1 MGEAIVYIW
10 DDYFLRLITRK
21 TTHTMPMLNAV
32 SNELYVGRAFIG
44 MQGSGYELAGSGS
57 GIPKRKVKKAVKS
70 TGKFLKKNK
79 GKIARSALN
88 LASAF
93 GSEDTKQKADNIRL
107 AHEIVKGSG
116 VVPPGAALRKL
127 VS

>member
-1 MGEAIVYIW
+1 MG
-10 DDYFLRLITRK
+10 
-21 TTHTMPMLNAV
+21 MLGNAV
-32 SNELYVGRAFIG
+32 SNELYVSRAFLN
-44 MQGSGYELAGSGS
+44 MQGSGYEIAGSGP

-93 GSEDTKQKADNIRL
+93 GSEGTKQKAENIRL

-116 VVPPGAALRKL
+116 HQAPGAALRKL
-127 VS
+127 VK

>member
-1 MGEAIVYIW
+1 MG
-10 DDYFLRLITRK
+10 
-21 TTHTMPMLNAV
+21 MLGNAV
-32 SNELYVGRAFIG
+32 SNELYVSRAFLG
-44 MQGSGYELAGSGS
+44 MQQGSGYMLSGTGS
-57 GIPKRKVKKAVKS
+57 GIPKRKVRKAVKS
-70 TGKFLKKNK
+70 TGKFLNRNK

-116 VVPPGAALRKL
+116 PVAPGAALRKL

>member
-1 MGEAIVYIW
+1 MG
-10 DDYFLRLITRK
+10 
-21 TTHTMPMLNAV
+21 MLGNAV
-32 SNELYVGRAFIG
+32 SNELYVSRAFLG
-44 MQGSGYELAGSGS
+44 MQQGSGYMLSGTGS
-57 GIPKRKVKKAVKS
+57 GIPKRKVKKALKS
-70 TGKFLKKNK
+70 TGKFLNRNK

-116 VVPPGAALRKL
+116 AVAPGAALRKL

>member
-1 MGEAIVYIW
+1 MG
-10 DDYFLRLITRK
+10 
-21 TTHTMPMLNAV
+21 MLGNAV
-32 SNELYVGRAFIG
+32 SNELYVSRAFLG
-44 MQGSGYELAGSGS
+44 MNGSGYELAGVTGS
-57 GIPKRKVKKAVKS
+57 GIPKRKVRKAVKS

-116 VVPPGAALRKL
+116 AVAPGAALRKL

>member
-1 MGEAIVYIW
+1 MSILGYYFQSSFLEFLFENTAVFNAIV
-10 DDYFLRLITRK
+10 
-21 TTHTMPMLNAV
+21 
-32 SNELYVGRAFIG
+32 
-44 MQGSGYELAGSGS
+44 AGVTGS
-57 GIPKRKVKKAVKS
+57 GIPKRKVRKAVKS
-70 TGKFLKKNK
+70 TGKFLNRNK

-116 VVPPGAALRKL
+116 AVAPGAALRKL

>member
-1 MGEAIVYIW
+1 MEEGTEYMW
-10 DDYFLRLITRK
+10 DDYFLSIITRK
-21 TTHTMPMLNAV
+21 TKHIMPMLNAV
-32 SNELYVGRAFIG
+32 SNELYVSRAFLG

-57 GIPKRKVKKAVKS
+57 GIPKRKVKKALKS
-70 TGKFLKKNK
+70 TGKFLNRNK

-93 GSEDTKQKADNIRL
+93 GSDDTKQKADNIRL

-116 VVPPGAALRKL
+116 PAPGAALRKL

>member
-1 MGEAIVYIW
+1 MG
-10 DDYFLRLITRK
+10 
-21 TTHTMPMLNAV
+21 MLGNAV
-32 SNELYVGRAFIG
+32 SNELYVSRAFLS
-44 MQGSGYELAGSGS
+44 MQQGSGYTLAGSGS
-57 GIPKRKVKKAVKS
+57 GIPKRKVKKALKS
-70 TGKFLKKNK
+70 TGKFLNRNK

-116 VVPPGAALRKL
+116 PVAPGAALRKL

>member
-1 MGEAIVYIW
+1 
-10 DDYFLRLITRK
+10 
-21 TTHTMPMLNAV
+21 MPMLNAV

-88 LASAF
+88 LASQF
-93 GSEDTKQKADNIRL
+93 GNEGTKQRVENIRL

-116 VVPPGAALRKL
+116 HQAPGAALRRL
-127 VS
+127 VK

>member
-1 MGEAIVYIW
+1 MIDITTIEALEARKRETLKEMLTKVYE
-10 DDYFLRLITRK
+10 
-21 TTHTMPMLNAV
+21 TM
-32 SNELYVGRAFIG
+32 E
-44 MQGSGYELAGSGS
+44 
-57 GIPKRKVKKAVKS
+57 RKVKKAVKS

-93 GSEDTKQKADNIRL
+93 GSEGTKQKADNIRL

-116 VVPPGAALRKL
+116 PVAPGAALRKL

>member
-1 MGEAIVYIW
+1 MG
-10 DDYFLRLITRK
+10 
-21 TTHTMPMLNAV
+21 MLGNAV

-116 VVPPGAALRKL
+116 PVAPGAALRKL

>member
-1 MGEAIVYIW
+1 MANNKENKTHIMG
-10 DDYFLRLITRK
+10 
-21 TTHTMPMLNAV
+21 MLGNAV
-32 SNELYVGRAFIG
+32 SNELYVSRAFIG
-44 MQGSGYELAGSGS
+44 MNGSGYTLAGTTGS
-57 GIPKRKVKKAVKS
+57 GIPKRKVKKALKS
-70 TGKFLKKNK
+70 TGKFLNRNK

-116 VVPPGAALRKL
+116 PAPGAALRKL

>member
-1 MGEAIVYIW
+1 
-10 DDYFLRLITRK
+10 
-21 TTHTMPMLNAV
+21 MPMLNAV

-88 LASAF
+88 LASQF
-93 GSEDTKQKADNIRL
+93 GNEGTKQRVENIRL

-116 VVPPGAALRKL
+116 HQAAPGAALRRL
-127 VS
+127 VK

>member
-1 MGEAIVYIW
+1 MPPDEIP
-10 DDYFLRLITRK
+10 
-21 TTHTMPMLNAV
+21 TTNQNPSLLVGKNASV
-32 SNELYVGRAFIG
+32 LLVLLVLV
-44 MQGSGYELAGSGS
+44 GSGYELAGSGS
-57 GIPKRKVKKAVKS
+57 GIPKRKVRKAVKS

-93 GSEDTKQKADNIRL
+93 GSEGTKQKADNIRL

-116 VVPPGAALRKL
+116 PVAPGAALRKL

>member
-1 MGEAIVYIW
+1 MEEGTEYMW
-10 DDYFLRLITRK
+10 DDYFLSIITRK
-21 TTHTMPMLNAV
+21 TKHIMPMLNAV

-57 GIPKRKVKKAVKS
+57 GIPKRKVRKAVKS

-116 VVPPGAALRKL
+116 PAPGAALRKL

>member
-1 MGEAIVYIW
+1 MEEAIGFTW
-10 DDYFLRLITRK
+10 DDYFLWLITRK
-21 TTHTMPMLNAV
+21 TKHIMPMLNAV
-32 SNELYVGRAFIG
+32 SNELYVGRSFIN

-57 GIPKRKVKKAVKS
+57 GIPKRKVRKAVKS
-70 TGKFLKKNK
+70 TGKFLKK
-79 GKIARSALN
+79 KIARSALN

-93 GSEDTKQKADNIRL
+93 GSEGTKQKADNIRL

-116 VVPPGAALRKL
+116 PVPPGAALRKL

>member
-1 MGEAIVYIW
+1 MG
-10 DDYFLRLITRK
+10 
-21 TTHTMPMLNAV
+21 MLGNAV
-32 SNELYVGRAFIG
+32 SNELYVSRAFLG
-44 MQGSGYELAGSGS
+44 MQQGSGYMLSGTGS
-57 GIPKRKVKKAVKS
+57 GIPKRKVRKAVKS
-70 TGKFLKKNK
+70 TGKFLNRNK

-93 GSEDTKQKADNIRL
+93 GSEGTKQKADNIRL

-116 VVPPGAALRKL
+116 PVAPGAALRKL

>member
-1 MGEAIVYIW
+1 
-10 DDYFLRLITRK
+10 
-21 TTHTMPMLNAV
+21 MLQAV
-32 SNELYVGRAFIG
+32 SNELYVGRAFLS
-44 MQGSGYELAGSGS
+44 MQQGSGYTLSGISGTGS

-88 LASAF
+88 LASQF
-93 GSEDTKQKADNIRL
+93 GSEGTKQKAENIRL

-116 VVPPGAALRKL
+116 VPPGAALRKL

>member
-1 MGEAIVYIW
+1 
-10 DDYFLRLITRK
+10 
-21 TTHTMPMLNAV
+21 MPMLNAV

-44 MQGSGYELAGSGS
+44 MQQGSGYELSGTGS
-57 GIPKRKVKKAVKS
+57 GIPKRKVRKAVKS

-93 GSEDTKQKADNIRL
+93 GSEGTKQKAENIRL

-116 VVPPGAALRKL
+116 TVPPGAALRKL

>member
-1 MGEAIVYIW
+1 
-10 DDYFLRLITRK
+10 
-21 TTHTMPMLNAV
+21 
-32 SNELYVGRAFIG
+32 
-44 MQGSGYELAGSGS
+44 MQGSGYTLSGSGS

-88 LASAF
+88 LASQF
-93 GSEDTKQKADNIRL
+93 GNEATKQKVENIRL

-116 VVPPGAALRKL
+116 PVPPGAALRKL

>member
-1 MGEAIVYIW
+1 MG
-10 DDYFLRLITRK
+10 
-21 TTHTMPMLNAV
+21 MLGNAV
-32 SNELYVGRAFIG
+32 SNELYVSRAFLN
-44 MQGSGYELAGSGS
+44 MHGSGYELASGS
-57 GIPKRKVKKAVKS
+57 GIPKRKVKKALKS
-70 TGKFLKKNK
+70 TGKFLNRNK

-116 VVPPGAALRKL
+116 AVAPGAALRKL

>member
-1 MGEAIVYIW
+1 M
-10 DDYFLRLITRK
+10 DN
-21 TTHTMPMLNAV
+21 MLV
-32 SNELYVGRAFIG
+32 QRAFIHQ
-44 MQGSGYELAGSGS
+44 MQTRDLSKY
-57 GIPKRKVKKAVKS
+57 KRKVKKAVKS

-116 VVPPGAALRKL
+116 PAPGAALRKL

>member
-1 MGEAIVYIW
+1 MG
-10 DDYFLRLITRK
+10 
-21 TTHTMPMLNAV
+21 MLGNAV
-32 SNELYVGRAFIG
+32 SNELYVSRAFLS

-57 GIPKRKVKKAVKS
+57 GIPKRKVKKALKS
-70 TGKFLKKNK
+70 TGKFLNRNK

-116 VVPPGAALRKL
+116 QQAPGAALRKL
-127 VS
+127 VK

>member
-1 MGEAIVYIW
+1 MAPCAGAVGEQKSTN
-10 DDYFLRLITRK
+10 L
-21 TTHTMPMLNAV
+21 V
-32 SNELYVGRAFIG
+32 SPSFQLYVSRAFLG
-44 MQGSGYELAGSGS
+44 MQGSGYTLAGTTGS
-57 GIPKRKVKKAVKS
+57 GIPKRKVKKALKY
-70 TGKFLKKNK
+70 TGKFLNRNK

-116 VVPPGAALRKL
+116 PAPGAALRKL